1 MLNISSGK
9 FFICKD
15 PIDLKKSFD
24 GLSEAVQQ
32 LFNIPIEENI
42 FFIFLNKRR
51 DRMKVLY
58 WDIDGFAIW
67 YKRLE
72 KGTYLIKNIDNSAIE
87 RKDFIMLLEGIEPK
101 RLRKRFAQ

>member
-1 MLNISSGK
+1 MLNTSSGK

-24 GLSEAVQQ
+24 GLSEAVMKI
-32 LFNIPIEENI
+32 FNMPIEENI

-101 RLRKRFAQ
+101 RLRKRFSQ